1 VALETVVLLVPSM
14 VAAVELPR
22 RLASSGRALAGLYP
36 FKPIDLAR
44 AIVEPTLLASD
55 LRAWDSGHDA
65 LIAARLLEGPHG
77 LRIPPELPLAPVAA
91 TLART
96 LSALRSAGVRP
107 EALGALAERPGA
119 MPEDRERLRA
129 VAFLYRRYHEQ
140 VEGRFADPSAV
151 LRAACGEVAGTRW
164 LAGAQVLVV
173 DELELDPLEREFLA
187 ALGKAVPLSF
197 VERRRPPG
205 LVASSFGAWAEPAGL
220 ARVEAGATLLAP
232 LGAANGIPDGLAR
245 LRAALFESPGGGAVR
260 DESVELLT
268 APGEASEVASLV
280 RRLLREAKRGVPF
293 EEMGVILPRPDP
305 YAAILTDT
313 LERIG
318 IPHRLHPSLPLR
330 YGRSARSLLLLF
342 RCRGLPRSRVMEFLT
357 FARIPFEEML
367 GTEARAWPAQWD
379 ALSRDAGIVSGLER
393 WIVGL
398 RSHAEQEREA
408 AAEEPDAGRRE
419 RRLRRAADADTL
431 LRVVELLSA
440 TLDGLAGETS
450 WPDWS
455 ERLGQVLAQ
464 WIGADRDRDA
474 VATVLA
480 DLAGLGSV
488 AGTARW
494 EQVESVI
501 ESRFEWERLPLHAVE
516 GGAVHLGALDAMAGL
531 EFRVVAIPGL
541 AEGSYPGVLRPDPF
555 LLDAEREALGAGDAA
570 APEPRPQAREPAKKQ
585 LSLFADDRPLTPAP
599 PAASGE
605 RGTIAAGL
613 PTTQDRLLEARRLFH
628 RAVSQ
633 ARERLILSFPRADP
647 RTGRERMPSLFF
659 AAAASAREGRPLGGA
674 ELERLVVED
683 DLDSLPLDDA
693 LDSGERDRVRVRRSG
708 DEAAR
713 EIAGASP
720 FFKQSRLA
728 SHARWSPHMT
738 AYDGLVAPLP
748 VELAAKLDPVAAEHP
763 ISASR
768 LGTFSTCGFQYLLRH
783 VLRLEPALEPEERK
797 RLEPLERGSL
807 FHEVAERFLRGCRD
821 RGELPLRDTPATR
834 ARLLELADEAL
845 GALVKGTPPR
855 FVFLWRREQQRFRA
869 TLLKWLASEA
879 GRGERA
885 TPAYFEVGFG
895 LPAPPREGEPDSP
908 DPLRIDL
915 GDGRTLRVSGKIDRI
930 DRQPD
935 GSLVLRDYK
944 TGRAPKDEG
953 GIFRGGRQ
961 LQIPF
966 YILAAE
972 ALFPGGQV
980 VEAFLDYVDGG
991 RRVALDP
998 ASVRGEGFQLKL
1010 REVVDAVARGAF
1022 VQEPGACD
1030 FCDYTAVCG
1039 PKPLLELRR
1048 RYKVGDP
1055 HLQRVLQLRD
1065 LA

>member
-1 VALETVVLLVPSM
+1 VATAAVMIEPVALDTVVLLVPSM
-14 VAAVELPR
+14 AAAVELPR
-22 RLASSGRALAGLYP
+22 RLASAGRALAGLYP
-36 FKPIDLAR
+36 FKPVDLAR
-44 AIVEPTLLASD
+44 AIAEPTLLASD

-65 LIAARLLEGPHG
+65 LIAGRLLDGPHG
-77 LRIPPELPLAPVAA
+77 LHIPPELPLGPVAT

-96 LSALRSAGVRP
+96 LSSLRGAAVRP
-107 EALGALAERPGA
+107 DALAALAERPGA
-119 MPEDRERLRA
+119 MPEDRDRLRA
-129 VAFLYRRYHEQ
+129 VGSVYRRYHDQ
-140 VEGRFADPSAV
+140 VEGHFADPATV
-151 LRAACGEVAGTRW
+151 LRAAAREVARARW

-173 DELELDPLEREFLA
+173 DEIELDPLEREFVA
-187 ALGKAVPLSF
+187 ALGKAVSVSF

-205 LVASSFGAWAEPAGL
+205 LVASSFGAWAEQAGL
-220 ARVEAGATLLAP
+220 ARVPAPATLLAP
-232 LGAANGIPDGLAR
+232 LDATGNLPDGLAR
-245 LRAALFESPGGGAVR
+245 LRAALFESPADGAVR
-260 DESVELLT
+260 DGSVELLT

-305 YAAILTDT
+305 YAPILADT
-313 LERIG
+313 LERLG

-393 WIVGL
+393 WMVGL

-408 AAEEPDAGRRE
+408 AAAELDEGRRE
-419 RRLRRAADADTL
+419 RRLNRAADADTL

-440 TLDGLAGETS
+440 TLDALAGEAS

-455 ERLGQVLAQ
+455 QRLGQVLAQ
-464 WIGADRDRDA
+464 WIGPDRDRDA
-474 VATVLA
+474 VAAVLA
-480 DLAGLGSV
+480 ELAGLGSV
-488 AGTARW
+488 ARTARW
-494 EQVESVI
+494 EEVESVL
-501 ESRFEWERLPLHAVE
+501 ESRFEWERLPLHPVE

-555 LLDAEREALGAGDAA
+555 LLDAEREALGAGDDPEPAA
-570 APEPRPQAREPAKKQ
+570 ATRPARRQ
-585 LSLFADDRPLTPAP
+585 LSLFDEVNPAP
-599 PAASGE
+599 PASPP
-605 RGTIAAGL
+605 AARL
-613 PTTQDRLLEARRLFH
+613 PTTQDRLVEARRLFH

-633 ARERLILSFPRADP
+633 ARERLILSYPRADP

-683 DLDSLPLDDA
+683 DLDSLPLEDA
-693 LDSGERDRVRVRRSG
+693 LDPGERDRIRVRRSG

-720 FFKQSRLA
+720 FFKQSRL
-728 SHARWSPHMT
+728 SSRARWSPHMT

-797 RLEPLERGSL
+797 RLAPLERGSL
-807 FHEVAERFLRGCRD
+807 FHEVAERFLRGCRNQ
-821 RGELPLRDTPATR
+821 GELPLRDTPAMRT
-834 ARLLELADEAL
+834 RLLALADEAL
-845 GALVKGTPPR
+845 AALVKGTPPR
-855 FVFLWRREQQRFRA
+855 FVFLWQREQQRFRA

-879 GRGERA
+879 GRGERD

-895 LPAPPREGEPDSP
+895 LPGPSPEGEPDSP

-930 DRQPD
+930 DSRAD

-972 ALFPGGQV
+972 ALFPGRHV

-998 ASVRGEGFQLKL
+998 ESVRGERFQRKL
-1010 REVVDAVARGAF
+1010 RDVVDAVARGAF
-1022 VQEPGACD
+1022 VQESAACD

-1048 RYKVGDP
+1048 RFKIRDP